1 MTKEDFKK
9 ITEYIGSIIQ
19 GTPFEKHVFAV
30 GGSVRDL
37 HMGNDIKDIDL
48 VIDLPHGGVDF
59 ANWCKDQGY
68 THNVVIYETYGT
80 AMFHF
85 KEFPGEEIEC
95 VMTRGEKYEDPESRN
110 PVTVFA
116 QLEEDAIRRDL
127 TINALYYNVS
137 TGETLDLVGGLD
149 DIANHVIRTTNQDPD
164 VVFDD
169 DPLRI
174 LRVVRFATR
183 YGWEIERKTY
193 KSMHKFVRR
202 LKIITKER
210 IQAELNKILMTKNA
224 KMGIELLHKIGAMEY
239 VIPAFDK
246 CYGLTQNRYHF
257 GDVAAHTLAVLDH
270 HCDVFE
276 PNLVERL
283 ACLLHDIGKVATR
296 TVKDGK
302 VHFYDHEYV
311 GADMAGDILKDLKY
325 DNDTIEEVR
334 FLIKNHMRTKQAGD
348 GGKYIKDKTLNKL
361 CYECKTF
368 ERFCSL
374 MRIIECDNLS
384 HAQDC
389 CIYNQYEGLTK
400 KVRESEDHMRMFG
413 YKLPVDGNEI
423 METLDIHPG
432 PLIAEINRR
441 LLNQAFL
448 DPGISKGRCLQML
461 PKVKKEAEQALN
473 K

>member
-1 MTKEDFKK
+1 MTREEFQK
-9 ITEYIGSIIQ
+9 ITEYIGVIIK

-59 ANWCKDQGY
+59 ANWCKDHGY

-116 QLEEDAIRRDL
+116 PLEEDAIRRDL

-149 DIANHVIRTTNQDPD
+149 DIANHIIRTTNQDPD

-224 KMGIELLHKIGAMEY
+224 KMGIDLLHKIGAMEY
-239 VIPAFDK
+239 VIPEFEK
-246 CYGLTQNRYHF
+246 CYGLEQNAYHF
-257 GDVAAHTLAVLDH
+257 GDVAAHTLMVLDH
-270 HCDVFE
+270 HCHLYE

-283 ACLLHDIGKVATR
+283 ACVLHDIGKVGTK

-302 VHFYDHEYV
+302 VHFYEHEYY
-311 GADMAGDILKDLKY
+311 GAGVAASILRDLKY
-325 DNDTIEEVR
+325 DNDTIDEVV
-334 FLIKNHMRTKQAGD
+334 FLIRNHMRTKQAGN
-348 GGKYIKDKTLNKL
+348 GGKQMKDKTLNKL
-361 CYECKTF
+361 AYECKTF
-368 ERFCSL
+368 ERFESL
-374 MRIIECDNLS
+374 MKIIECDNLS
-384 HAQDC
+384 HRYDH
-389 CIYNQYEGLTK
+389 CIYKQYEGLTQR
-400 KVRESEDHMRMFG
+400 VQEEDHFKMFG
-413 YKLPVDGNEI
+413 YRLPVDGNEI
-423 METLDIHPG
+423 MQTLDIKPG
-432 PLIAEINRR
+432 PLIAEINKR

-448 DPGISKGRCLQML
+448 DPGITKGRCIQML
-461 PKVKKEAEQALN
+461 PKIKKDAEQFLG